1 MLASSSLKANLED
14 NQANRRMR
22 RWQLQRAAQ
31 ALLPQERVAFCMRRC
46 QASTV
51 DVMYSSSRQS
61 THYQGL
67 MACGSIWVCPI
78 CSAKISERRRIE
90 LERAIA
96 RCIANGGVVYLA
108 TYTIAHN
115 RYDNL
120 SDLLKAFLTARK
132 KARQGYAAQNLRS
145 RFGVLGTVSVRE
157 VTWSKLNGWHPHCH
171 ELVFF
176 SQEIDADA
184 YATALSDRWQRSA
197 EKEGLSMNEH
207 GFKLDKTDG
216 AIADYIAKFGREP
229 HQIPWGVAAELT
241 KAHLKSGRSD
251 EHLTPFDMLT
261 LIAQGCD
268 ELKPVFLEYARWFK
282 GKHQLVWS
290 AGLRALLLESPDEQS
305 DIDLAQEIEEDAVVL
320 GTLSNEQW
328 AVVLSNDARG
338 KLLEVARS
346 GDWQTV
352 VQFLAFI
359 STTSG
364 PAPPFLGYTTD
375 KVSASCE
382 SVD

>member
-1 MLASSSLKANLED
+1 LLNSSSLKFKLED
-14 NQANRRMR
+14 NQASRRMA

-67 MACGSIWVCPI
+67 MACGSIWVCPV
-78 CSAKISERRRIE
+78 CSAKISEHRRIE

-120 SDLLKAFLTARK
+120 SDLLQAFLTARK
-132 KARQGYAAQNLRS
+132 KAKQGYAAQNLRS
-145 RFGVLGTVSVRE
+145 RFGILGTVSVRE

-176 SQEIDADA
+176 SQEI
-184 YATALSDRWQRSA
+184 
-197 EKEGLSMNEH
+197 
-207 GFKLDKTDG
+207 
-216 AIADYIAKFGREP
+216 
-229 HQIPWGVAAELT
+229 
-241 KAHLKSGRSD
+241 
-251 EHLTPFDMLT
+251 
-261 LIAQGCD
+261 
-268 ELKPVFLEYARWFK
+268 
-282 GKHQLVWS
+282 
-290 AGLRALLLESPDEQS
+290 
-305 DIDLAQEIEEDAVVL
+305 EEDAVVL
-320 GTLSNEQW
+320 GTLSHEQW
-328 AVVLSNDARG
+328 AVVLRNDARG

-346 GDWQTV
+346 GDWQTWSRIGDM
-352 VQFLAFI
+352 QYQADTI
-359 STTSG
+359 WGSR
-364 PAPPFLGYTTD
+364 
-375 KVSASCE
+375 
-382 SVD
+382 